1 MPFYDVFG
9 NDWIGFA
16 FYFVAILA
24 LVFVS
29 GILLEKFKVSGQITR
44 QFVHAGVGLLVL
56 TSPFTIHSPLQPSLL
71 AGIFIVLN
79 LVNILKGG
87 MKGIHSTERF
97 SLGTVFF
104 PLSFLILILLYWD
117 KAYILIVGMAIM
129 TISDPLAS
137 ILGTRL
143 SRDKFFVP
151 WKDKKSV
158 TGLFTIFISATVI
171 VLVIT
176 TWIKPDFSLTRLI
189 ILSVTV
195 GIVATA
201 AESISFAG
209 SDNLSLPLLS
219 ALMYDIGLETS
230 NEGLLA
236 ILGWIFLSLLL
247 ALGSYRLKA
256 LDISGA
262 FGAMLLGAIVF
273 SIGGIRWA
281 LPMLTFYI
289 LSSILSKIGG
299 KKKQKAKG
307 IIEKG
312 SRRDIYQVFA
322 NGGVAFLAA
331 IFYWYTKSNLAYV
344 VFLGSLAAATADTW
358 ATEIGLLSGIRP
370 VSILNFRHVLPGTSG
385 GITPVGTA
393 GAIAGAFI
401 LSLGGLPGSGNKLI
415 IAEAALLG
423 GFLGAMVDSLAGATI
438 QAQYK
443 CTKCNKITEKKIH
456 CGIRSKHISGVHWI
470 NNDVVNLICTLS
482 GGVFALGLSLL
493 S

>member
-1 MPFYDVFG
+1 MPFYGVFG

-299 KKKQKAKG
+299 KKKQKAK
-307 IIEKG
+307 
-312 SRRDIYQVFA
+312 V
-322 NGGVAFLAA
+322 
-331 IFYWYTKSNLAYV
+331 
-344 VFLGSLAAATADTW
+344 
-358 ATEIGLLSGIRP
+358 
-370 VSILNFRHVLPGTSG
+370 
-385 GITPVGTA
+385 
-393 GAIAGAFI
+393 
-401 LSLGGLPGSGNKLI
+401 
-415 IAEAALLG
+415 
-423 GFLGAMVDSLAGATI
+423 
-438 QAQYK
+438 
-443 CTKCNKITEKKIH
+443 
-456 CGIRSKHISGVHWI
+456 
-470 NNDVVNLICTLS
+470 
-482 GGVFALGLSLL
+482 
-493 S
+493 